1 MLSAIRD
8 TQISPL
14 SHQPRLNGLGSAPT
28 VNGSTESRPV
38 PATPLSRHRLLC
50 YDRWERISR
59 GHHQVLYAQAAEEA
73 LMQQWRRARKLHQL
87 MTQALSG
94 GSLGQAEEME
104 RLRRQ
109 MLGRRGSFAGN
120 PLLDHRLEPVAER
133 GASSPRLCQLRSV
146 DLLSV
151 RARAEII
158 DLRIGDL
165 WLQLPL
171 PGEGTPQG
179 QLAVVQRVVS
189 QCGIEVSMVEGQVQ
203 FALPEVLWQR
213 LDGHWW
219 MRGQG
224 QRLPAGELRGIKLI
238 EVHHW
243 QDPRGWI
250 LNDLQGIKDSLPRV
264 QAVVAKLARMLKQM
278 RSVLELATERLLGE
292 RGGLQLQELPGQLE
306 ALTQLLQ
313 PQGFGRRMQNLM
325 AQANTSRN
333 QTQALLY

>member
-8 TQISPL
+8 TQVSPL

-28 VNGSTESRPV
+28 VNGGAEHRPV

-59 GHHQVLYAQAAEEA
+59 GHHQVLYAQAAEET

-87 MTQALSG
+87 MTQALSQ
-94 GSLGQAEEME
+94 GSLVQAEEME
-104 RLRRQ
+104 RFRRQ

-133 GASSPRLCQLRSV
+133 GASSPRLCQLNSV
-146 DLLSV
+146 DLLSAK
-151 RARAEII
+151 ARAETI

-171 PGEGTPQG
+171 PAQGTPQG
-179 QLAVVQRVVS
+179 QLALVQRALS
-189 QCGIEVSMVEGQVQ
+189 QCGVEASIVEGQLQ

-224 QRLPAGELRGIKLI
+224 QRLPAGELRGIKLV
-238 EVHHW
+238 ELHHW

-250 LNDLQGIKDSLPRV
+250 FTDLQGIRESLPRV
-264 QAVVAKLARMLKQM
+264 QGVVAKLARMLKQM
-278 RSVLELATERLLGE
+278 RSALELASERLLGE
-292 RGGLQLQELPGQLE
+292 NGGLQLQELPQQLD
-306 ALTQLLQ
+306 ALSLLLK
-313 PQGFGRRMQNLM
+313 PQGFGQRMQNLM